1 MNNELSIRLL
11 DSQDEPVLWEM
22 LMYAAYESSLKAVK
36 ANPDLI
42 RYVEN
47 WGRAGDMGVAA
58 EQDCTPIGAAWLRL
72 WPSDEKGYGYISDDI
87 PELAIA
93 LLPNFRGQGIG
104 TKLLKQ
110 TLTLAQ
116 DQFSAVSLSI
126 RADNPALRL
135 YQRVGFVP
143 VTGSEAINRM
153 GGRSFTMIC
162 PLRSA

>member
-1 MNNELSIRLL
+1 MNSELSIRAL
-11 DSQDEPVLWEM
+11 DSEDESILWEM
-22 LMYAAYESSLKAVK
+22 LMYAAHESSLKAVK

-47 WGRAGDMGVAA
+47 WGRTGDMGVAA
-58 EQDCTPIGAAWLRL
+58 EQESVPVGAAWLRL
-72 WPSDEKGYGYISDDI
+72 WPSDEKGYGYINSDI

-93 LLPNFRGQGIG
+93 LLPNFRGLGIG

-110 TLTLAQ
+110 TLTIAQ
-116 DQFSAVSLSI
+116 DQFPAVSLSI

-143 VTGSEAINRM
+143 VAGSEVTNRT
-153 GGRSFTMIC
+153 GGKSFTMIY
-162 PLRSA
+162 LFKGA